1 MLRRA
6 FLRWALASLLG
17 LALTGLAMLG
27 ACAAPTLPVPPP
39 TALVEEPPGPDGI
52 ATVRGSARPGVFVA
66 CLNERTEEGVI
77 VRSDL
82 VTGEYEVRIAAQSD
96 DVLTLWQFESSAPG
110 GEQIRVVV
118 PSR

>member
-1 MLRRA
+1 MLRRT
-6 FLRWALASLLG
+6 FLRWALAALLG

-52 ATVRGSARPGVFVA
+52 VTVRGNARPGAFVA

-77 VRSDL
+77 VRSDV
-82 VTGEYEVRIAAQSD
+82 VTGDYELRIAAVPD
-96 DVLTLWQFESSAPG
+96 DLLTLWQFQATAPG
-110 GEQIRVVV
+110 GEQTQVIV
-118 PSR
+118 PSP